1 LLNQATANATGRVI
15 VTGPVEATAMGN
27 ILVQAMATKELKNI
41 EELRQV
47 VRRSNQFNTFKP
59 KSAASWAKAYTLFK
73 KLPKS

>member
-1 LLNQATANATGRVI
+1 
-15 VTGPVEATAMGN
+15 MGN

-47 VRRSNQFNTFKP
+47 VRRSNPFKTFKP
-59 KSAASWAKAYTLFK
+59 KSAAPWAKASTLFQ

>member
-1 LLNQATANATGRVI
+1 M
-15 VTGPVEATAMGN
+15 TGPVEATAMGN

-59 KSAASWAKAYTLFK
+59 KSAALWAKAYTLFK